1 MRPSRMSLRNREVE
15 SLARDL
21 LLERGYDVIRSAGVH
36 APIDLVAWKHDG
48 SLLFIRS
55 ARTRRVT
62 LGTVADVTVKFR
74 TDVDSLRR
82 LPRLPYL
89 AVQLWVYGDSRG
101 WRFFDVYPGGIVEV
115 EG

>member
-1 MRPSRMSLRNREVE
+1 MRPSRLSLRNREVE
-15 SLARDL
+15 SLARDRL
-21 LLERGYDVIRSAGVH
+21 RERGYDVVRSAGVH

-48 SLLFIRS
+48 SLLFIRT

-62 LGTVADVTVKFR
+62 LGDVGNVTAKFR

-89 AVQLWVYGDSRG
+89 AVQLWVYFDGGG
-101 WRFFDVYPGGIVEV
+101 WRFFDVYPGGMVEV